1 MWKIFVAVTFCF
13 TLVSASCPEAC
24 QCPPD
29 VPVCAA
35 GVSLMLDSCGC
46 CKICGRQLYDD
57 CSKTQPCDTAKGLE
71 CNFGGK
77 SDLAPGIC
85 RAKSDG
91 RSCEFNGRMFQNGET
106 FQPNCKYQ
114 CTCMD
119 GSVGC
124 VSLCTRDLST
134 YRVGC
139 EKPKRVKVK
148 GQCCEQLICLYDANT
163 GRSGSRKR
171 RRKYKQDPSD
181 GAFSNKNHPPHVWEG
196 ELTAFRSR
204 PKRLQTGVQCR
215 PQTTAWSPCSKS
227 CGRGVSSR
235 MTNKNIE
242 CKLATETQICE
253 IKPCKEIPHKGAG
266 KCQGKAVSPIQMS
279 YGGCHRLKTFQPKL
293 CRSCSDGRFCRPHR
307 TRTPSVRFKCKS
319 GQTFRKKVAMTG
331 SCLCDLDFAKSS
343 KKLLT
348 LYGRFNTIQKL

>member
-1 MWKIFVAVTFCF
+1 GETQGVINVVI
-13 TLVSASCPEAC
+13 VSASCPEAC
-24 QCPPD
+24 HCPSD

-35 GVSLMLDSCGC
+35 GVSLMLDNCSC
-46 CKICGRQLYDD
+46 CKVCARQLYDN

-77 SDLAPGIC
+77 SDFAPGIC

-119 GSVGC
+119 GSLGC
-124 VSLCTRDLST
+124 VSLCTRDLLM
-134 YRVGC
+134 YQVGC
-139 EKPKRVKVK
+139 KKLKRVYEK
-148 GQCCEQLICLYDANT
+148 GWCCEQLICLDDANT
-163 GRSGSRKR
+163 RRSGSRKH

-181 GAFSNKNHPPHVWEG
+181 GDFSNKNDPPHVWRG
-196 ELTAFRSR
+196 ELTGEYCSVFDIVKTEWD
-204 PKRLQTGVQCR
+204 PFNLNVQCQ

-227 CGRGVSSR
+227 CSHGVSSR
-235 MTNKNIE
+235 MTINNIK
-242 CKLATETQICE
+242 CQLVTETQICE
-253 IKPCKEIPHKGAG
+253 IQPCKEIPQKVLSAG
-266 KCQGKAVSPIQMS
+266 KCKGKAVHPIQMS
-279 YGGCHRLKTFQPKL
+279 YSGCHRLKTFQLKH

-307 TRTPSVRFKCKS
+307 TRTPSVHFKSKS

-331 SCLCDLDFAKSS
+331 SEIWTSPRAVKSS
-343 KKLLT
+343 
-348 LYGRFNTIQKL
+348 YRFMDI